1 MQERRGANSP
11 SFLLPSALLLCNVIT
26 YILRKATVL
35 RQQQKQG
42 QTRGRNLQ
50 STLRRRRRQAPPM
63 QVYDSL
69 PSGLRQWLASASLPW
84 SPVSAQKIWNRAGGA
99 RNPSAALMRLDAIEQ
114 AMLRRDAGVWT
125 FKTGNAPGHRA
136 AKP

>member
-1 MQERRGANSP
+1 MQ
-11 SFLLPSALLLCNVIT
+11 LH
-26 YILRKATVL
+26 K
-35 RQQQKQG
+35 KQG
-42 QTRGRNLQ
+42 QTRGRNLR
-50 STLRRRRRQAPPM
+50 STLKRRRRQAAPM

-125 FKTGNAPGHRA
+125 FKTGNAPGYRA